1 MSPTAVLSCLVAVLA
16 WGANGLFDK
25 LGVKGIDPLHA
36 VLIRNAFS
44 TAVIAG
50 LCVAS
55 GRLKEVTHLEPRAYL
70 FLALSGLLGSVLAQT
85 AYYFAMKTAPVSQ
98 VVPITATYPVVAFLL
113 AALFLRESFT
123 PGRFVG
129 VLLVVVGLML
139 VANPGPD
146 KTPPESTQA
155 TEMAGRTAAVEY
167 ATGEVPT
174 ADSDDT
180 EGCGRG

>member
-1 MSPTAVLSCLVAVLA
+1 MSPTALLACLVAVLA

-50 LCVAS
+50 LCAAT
-55 GRLKEVTHLEPRAYL
+55 GRLKEVTHLEPRAYF

-113 AALFLRESFT
+113 AAFFLRESCT

-146 KTPPESTQA
+146 KAQA
-155 TEMAGRTAAVEY
+155 AQAAKLAGRTAAVEY
-167 ATGEVPT
+167 ATEELPA
-174 ADSDDT
+174 ADSDGAEDSG
-180 EGCGRG
+180 EG